1 MDQYRFEIEGPAG
14 KIEAHAYDPEKRR
27 GIALVAHPHP
37 LFGGTMEN
45 KVVQTLA
52 RSFSELGY
60 LSVRF
65 NFRGVGQSE
74 GAYDE
79 GRGETQDALAV
90 IEHLKKKEGNLPL
103 LLSGFS
109 FGGFVQAKASQQ
121 IEAEKIVLVAPAVKK
136 FDVPEVREPLL
147 IHGEEDDVIPL
158 SDLFEW
164 ARPQGHAVVVLP
176 GTGHFFHGR
185 LTQIKKIVIE
195 NLRN

>member
-1 MDQYRFEIEGPAG
+1 MDQHRFEVEGPAG
-14 KIEAHAYDPEKRR
+14 RIEAHAYDPGKRR
-27 GIALVAHPHP
+27 GIALIAHPHP

-79 GRGETQDALAV
+79 GRGEMLDALAV
-90 IEHLKKKEGNLPL
+90 IEHLKAKEGNLPL

-109 FGGFVQAKASQQ
+109 FGGFVQAKVSRQ
-121 IEAEKIVLVAPAVKK
+121 IECEKLVLVAPAVKK
-136 FDVPEVREPLL
+136 FDVPEVNEPLL

-185 LTQIKKIVIE
+185 LTQIKKIVTE
-195 NLRN
+195 NLRD

>member
-1 MDQYRFEIEGPAG
+1 MDQYRLEIEGPAG
-14 KIEAHAYDPEKRR
+14 KIEAHAYDPGKRR
-27 GIALVAHPHP
+27 GIALIAHPHP

-60 LSVRF
+60 LAVRF

-79 GRGETQDALAV
+79 GRGETLDALAV
-90 IEHLKKKEGNLPL
+90 IEHLKKTEGDLPL

-109 FGGFVQAKASQQ
+109 FGGFVQAKVSQE
-121 IEAEKIVLVAPAVKK
+121 IEPEKIVLVAPAVKK
-136 FDVPEVREPLL
+136 FDVPSVREPLL

-195 NLRN
+195 NLRD